1 MQKSSRGL
9 ALAAG
14 LAMSAAAIA
23 HSPLLV
29 EPDLPQKTKPKPAPS
44 RPHKGKRSKERS
56 GRANEFASWIH
67 ARKNMRGI
75 PGDKMRRQFG
85 PSTLR

>member
-1 MQKSSRGL
+1 MQKVSRGL

-14 LAMSAAAIA
+14 LAMSAASSIQAGA
-23 HSPLLV
+23 PVLTFD
-29 EPDLPQKTKPKPAPS
+29 EATKFKPAPS
-44 RPHKGKRSKERS
+44 RPHKGKRSKEKS
-56 GRANEFASWIH
+56 GRASEFASWIH